1 MNDIILGET
10 VIRSGLMLAPMA
22 GAADCPM
29 RLVSHSHGA
38 PYAVTEMV
46 SAKAL
51 VRHDK
56 KTAEIAAIHEGDT
69 PIGVQIFGRDPAEM
83 AEAALRIATC
93 DYIGC
98 KTQIKPAA
106 IDINMGCPVPK
117 IVKNGEGSALMR
129 EPSLVYDIVSACV
142 RALNSS
148 GTNVPLTVKIRA
160 GWNNN
165 RNATEIAKIAEAAGA
180 AMICVHGRTR
190 EAMYAPPVDL
200 DIIKAVKES
209 VSIPVIGNGD
219 ITSADDALRMI
230 KYTGCDGVAIGRG
243 ALGNPWIF
251 EEINASL
258 SGAPYEPPTALKRAE
273 VALRH
278 LDLIIKLKGPR
289 TAMLEA
295 RRHLCYYIR
304 GGHGAAALRAAIMK
318 SSDFDKM
325 RALILEFAQN
335 R

>member
-1 MNDIILGET
+1 MI
-10 VIRSGLMLAPMA
+10 
-22 GAADCPM
+22 
-29 RLVSHSHGA
+29 
-38 PYAVTEMV
+38 
-46 SAKAL
+46 
-51 VRHDK
+51 
-56 KTAEIAAIHEGDT
+56 KTAEIAAIHEGDS
-69 PIGVQIFGRDPAEM
+69 PIAVQIFGRDPADM

-93 DYIGC
+93 DYNGC

-117 IVKNGEGSALMR
+117 IVKTAKAALLCANRCLFTILYQLVSAL
-129 EPSLVYDIVSACV
+129 D
-142 RALNSS
+142 SS

-165 RNATEIAKIAEAAGA
+165 RNADEIAKIAEAAGA

-200 DIIKAVKES
+200 DIIKTVKES

-219 ITSADDALRMI
+219 IRSADDALRMI
-230 KYTGCDGVAIGRG
+230 VYTGCDGVAIGRG

-251 EEINASL
+251 EEIRAAM
-258 SGAPYEPPTALKRAE
+258 SGVPYEQPTAMQRAE

-278 LDLIIKLKGPR
+278 LDLMIKLKGSR

-304 GGHGAAALRAAIMK
+304 GGHGSAALRAAIMK
-318 SSDFDKM
+318 SSDFDEM
-325 RALILEFAQN
+325 RALILEFAKN

>member
-1 MNDIILGET
+1 
-10 VIRSGLMLAPMA
+10 
-22 GAADCPM
+22 
-29 RLVSHSHGA
+29 
-38 PYAVTEMV
+38 
-46 SAKAL
+46 
-51 VRHDK
+51 
-56 KTAEIAAIHEGDT
+56 
-69 PIGVQIFGRDPAEM
+69 
-83 AEAALRIATC
+83 
-93 DYIGC
+93 
-98 KTQIKPAA
+98 
-106 IDINMGCPVPK
+106 MGCPVPK

-129 EPSLVYDIVSACV
+129 EPLLVYNIISACV
-142 RALNSS
+142 RALDSS

-165 RNATEIAKIAEAAGA
+165 RNADEIAKIAEAAGA

-200 DIIKAVKES
+200 DIIKTVKES

-219 ITSADDALRMI
+219 IRSADDALRMI
-230 KYTGCDGVAIGRG
+230 VYTGCDGVAIGRG

-251 EEINASL
+251 EEIRAAM
-258 SGAPYEPPTALKRAE
+258 SGVPYEQPTAMQRAE

-278 LDLIIKLKGPR
+278 LDLMIKLKGSR

-304 GGHGAAALRAAIMK
+304 GGHGSAALRAAIMK
-318 SSDFDKM
+318 SSDFDEM
-325 RALILEFAQN
+325 RALILEFAKN